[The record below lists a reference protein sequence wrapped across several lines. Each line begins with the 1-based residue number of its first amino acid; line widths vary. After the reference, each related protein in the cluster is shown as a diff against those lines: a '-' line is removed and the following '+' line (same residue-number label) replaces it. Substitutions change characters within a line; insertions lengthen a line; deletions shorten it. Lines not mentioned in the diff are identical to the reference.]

1 MKKGIANRAAV
12 LSHILYSIPTVKIT
26 ILLRWAVGSRH
37 KTADLL
43 VSKW

>member
-1 MKKGIANRAAV
+1 MKEGITNRAAV

-26 ILLRWAVGSRH
+26 ILRWALGFRH